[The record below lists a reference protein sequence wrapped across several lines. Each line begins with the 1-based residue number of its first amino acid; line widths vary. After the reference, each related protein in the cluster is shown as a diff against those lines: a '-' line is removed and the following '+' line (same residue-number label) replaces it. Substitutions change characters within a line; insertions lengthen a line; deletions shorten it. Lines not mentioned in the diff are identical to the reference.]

1 MKKQI
6 ITIIENYGKLISP
19 EEDIGMAEARNIIHE
34 SQKNMEIVGNG
45 YIYGYLRGASGG
57 RNKMV
62 PVYNLKQMTDEEWN
76 ALASHNKLERMA
88 LT

>member
-19 EEDIGMAEARNIIHE
+19 EEDISMAEARNIIHE
-34 SQKNMEIVGNG
+34 SQTNMEIVGNG
-45 YIYGYLRGASGG
+45 YIYGYLRGASSS
-57 RNKMV
+57 RKMV
-62 PVYNLKQMTDEEWN
+62 PVYDLKQMTDDEWN
-76 ALASHNKLERMA
+76 ALASHNKLERIA